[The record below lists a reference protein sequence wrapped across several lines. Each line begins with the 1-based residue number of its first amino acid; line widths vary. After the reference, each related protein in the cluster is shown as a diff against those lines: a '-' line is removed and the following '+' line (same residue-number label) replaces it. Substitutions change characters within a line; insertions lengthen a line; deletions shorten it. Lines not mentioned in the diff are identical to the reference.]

1 MPFIERLLIGDGP
14 WAFLVEVIPRAV
26 VMYLM
31 LLIAMRMMGKRVAA
45 QLSISELAV
54 ILMLGAAIGVPIQV
68 SSQGVLPAAVV
79 LLTVVALQRLTSKAG
94 LRWRKLEVLQ
104 QGDVSMLVKDGRML
118 LDQLKASQISRE
130 MLASELRAANVAH
143 LGQLRRVYLEASG
156 SMSIVWRKTP
166 CPGLTVRPDMERGL
180 LDAIGADGYFS
191 CWSCGVTLAS
201 RERPDEPCE
210 ACGSHRWES
219 AVRVPV
225 ERSTATA
232 VDTDDTDDTDTDTER
247 AET

>member
-130 MLASELRAANVAH
+130 MLASELRAANVA
-143 LGQLRRVYLEASG
+143 G
-156 SMSIVWRKTP
+156 
-166 CPGLTVRPDMERGL
+166 
-180 LDAIGADGYFS
+180 
-191 CWSCGVTLAS
+191 
-201 RERPDEPCE
+201 
-210 ACGSHRWES
+210 ACGSGILARTAGS
-219 AVRVPV
+219 ANALNLPNSSRRPF
-225 ERSTATA
+225 ETASPRS
-232 VDTDDTDDTDTDTER
+232 R
-247 AET
+247 S